1 MQVKGG
7 KDELLTDEVEGLL
20 AQQKKTEE
28 DMGEEAGGIS

>member
-20 AQQKKTEE
+20 TQQKKTEE